1 MKKIGVTS
9 CSKTKK
15 DYPCSVREM
24 FSDST
29 VFKARQIYLD
39 KTYTEW
45 FVWDEDDGLLFPDQ
59 IIEPYGDFYISKKN
73 QHTVGNRGTEI
84 LSKDRIDKGLEI
96 LRKQYPDTKDIELH
110 CHLSAPFV
118 THLQKVFPNIVHIRP
133 QRTFPDTAWRYVD
146 ATNMFLEGK
155 SREEC
160 NTFIDERIIKEKNRE
175 IPIWFYH
182 PEHEPFFGTSYHLWE
197 KHQDSIPK
205 YMLPELFVLCVGE
218 INVSHGWVTN
228 KDYLPY
234 LKRNTK
240 RWTISKNAPNYTHKA
255 KIRQRTG
262 IKEALIKLGDLSG
275 CSYIGV

>member
-1 MKKIGVTS
+1 MKRIGVIL
-9 CSKTKK
+9 CSKSKK
-15 DYPCSVREM
+15 DYACSVREM
-24 FSDST
+24 YDDSSS
-29 VFKARQIYLD
+29 FRARRIYMDL
-39 KTYTEW
+39 TYDEW
-45 FVWDEDDGLLFPDQ
+45 YVNTTSKGFMEPSMVIEPYSGGYIKETRVVWDENILTDDVIDEWVEKLKQQFP
-59 IIEPYGDFYISKKN
+59 
-73 QHTVGNRGTEI
+73 NRDEI
-84 LSKDRIDKGLEI
+84 QLD
-96 LRKQYPDTKDIELH
+96 
-110 CHLSAPFV
+110 CHLSLPYYNK
-118 THLQKVFPNIVHIRP
+118 LKKIFPNIVHIRP

-146 ATNMFLEGK
+146 ASNMFLEGK

-255 KIRQRTG
+255 KIRQRRG